1 MSDTAGPLP
10 AHPARAASAAVGA
23 ALGRLQE
30 ANLWSLPEADLL
42 QLRADLE
49 VTRARLDATILATT
63 REVDA
68 RGAATATGAATTAAW
83 LRDRLLIHPAA
94 AKAEVR
100 LAGELDRDL
109 TDTGAA
115 LARGDI
121 DLDRAQAVAAG
132 MAGLPAAVGPAVRRQ
147 AEAHLLEA
155 AGRFDPAAVHRL
167 ARHLVLVVDPDNG
180 RALERDEAAAAHR
193 QTLSL
198 THHHDGSRRFRGQL
212 GPEAGALLDA
222 ALQAVSGPRPAADG
236 TPDPRS
242 PGQRRAEGL
251 LELITLAVTTEQMP
265 DHGGEPVDPHR
276 HPAAPSA
283 TSSTSAGSPA
293 PSPARSAAP

>member
-1 MSDTAGPLP
+1 MSDTADPLP
-10 AHPARAASAAVGA
+10 AHPAREASAAVGA
-23 ALGRLQE
+23 ALGQLQE

-42 QLRADLE
+42 QLRAELE
-49 VTRARLDATILATT
+49 VTRARLDAIILATT

-68 RGAATATGAATTAAW
+68 RGAATATGAASTAAW

-147 AEAHLLEA
+147 AEAHLLDA
-155 AGRFDPAAVHRL
+155 AGRFDPAAVARL
-167 ARHLVLVVDPDNG
+167 GRHLVLVVDPDNG

-193 QTLSL
+193 QSLSL

-212 GPEAGALLDA
+212 GPEAGALLDT
-222 ALQAVSGPRPAADG
+222 ALAAVSGPRPAADG
-236 TPDPRS
+236 TSDPRS

-251 LELITLAVTTEQMP
+251 LELITLAVTTEQIP
-265 DHGGEPVDPHR
+265 DHRSPPWS
-276 HPAAPSA
+276 APSA